1 MTVTGA
7 DGKSYMLSGGSSN
20 ISSEASLAVT
30 LGQTLFCSA
39 APVAGRRVAYAWFV
53 SSASGAETLQAITTI
68 NGFAITAPLSTGSQ
82 PQTAVTAD
90 NSANSSYAYDGLL
103 TTALKPGSNA
113 YVNIMPTGTAGM
125 GRR

>member
-1 MTVTGA
+1 
-7 DGKSYMLSGGSSN
+7 MLSGGSSN

-30 LGQTLFCSA
+30 LGQTLFCSV
-39 APVAGRRVAYAWFV
+39 PDAWRGGLRLV
-53 SSASGAETLQAITTI
+53 RLQRERAETLQAITTI
-68 NGFAITAPLSTGSQ
+68 NSFAITAPLSTGNQ
-82 PQTAVTAD
+82 PQTAVNAD

-113 YVNIMPTGTAGM
+113 MSTSCLPAQRAW